1 MGLFDLFKK
10 KEGPKALAKK
20 AYENAVRLSGDSKAV
35 RAVKVRVAMRATAV
49 LDDIFDDGV
58 RSVVGYDE
66 AVMIAVAGGEEPPP
80 FPKATAETCYKK
92 VQTPEG
98 KSVGYVPLKYAE
110 SMFALGL
117 QYQSGKITGDDAFH
131 TAQAIGQQMANDLRL
146 SAYAVQPIEPL
157 NWMRGDANRV
167 NKNRR

>member
-66 AVMIAVAGGEEPPP
+66 AVMIA
-80 FPKATAETCYKK
+80 
-92 VQTPEG
+92 
-98 KSVGYVPLKYAE
+98 
-110 SMFALGL
+110 AL
-117 QYQSGKITGDDAFH
+117 T
-131 TAQAIGQQMANDLRL
+131 
-146 SAYAVQPIEPL
+146 
-157 NWMRGDANRV
+157 W
-167 NKNRR
+167 